1 MFRADAFKAT
11 RGSNMALCVE
21 KMKRNL
27 RAFAIGT
34 AVIAVISSV
43 VMTLLYF
50 DVPTDLGLV
59 MWESLVIAG
68 FVTAAMAA
76 NRKLL
81 LATLLV
87 IPAAVIFVAENVLW
101 QLAGKPADHFGVK
114 GAIIV
119 FLMSVPFGAVLCA
132 LGGAV
137 GWFVT
142 RDSTHNKPLQPIA
155 RENARSG

>member
-1 MFRADAFKAT
+1 M
-11 RGSNMALCVE
+11 
-21 KMKRNL
+21 RNF

-34 AVIAVISSV
+34 AVIAAISSV
-43 VMTLLYF
+43 AMALLYF
-50 DVPTDLGLV
+50 DSPTDLGFA
-59 MWESLVIAG
+59 MWGSLVIAG
-68 FVTAAMAA
+68 FLTAAMAA
-76 NRKLL
+76 SRKLL

-119 FLMSVPFGAVLCA
+119 FLMSVPFGTALCA
-132 LGGAV
+132 LGGAA
-137 GWFVT
+137 GCLVT
-142 RDSTHNKPLQPIA
+142 RNSTHNKPLQPIA